1 MKKLE
6 LYLIIGVVISCV
18 ISYIIQDKENKDLEE
33 SLKDIKSRL

>member
-1 MKKLE
+1 MKKIN
-6 LYLIIGVVISCV
+6 LYLILGIAISCV

>member
-18 ISYIIQDKENKDLEE
+18 ISYIIQDKENQDLEN